1 MMLPLGPLATPSP
14 RPPLSPHTSSLALH
28 NLAMVLAHLFS
39 CGLVRADVL
48 YGYLGLLRN
57 RLDEPDVDVIV
68 TILGSVGLQLRGDD
82 PMAMKEF
89 VVGVH
94 SKAAERGQQ
103 GEQLTVGLGELCLRG
118 QAQGLH
124 CHPPVGLVPPQRWI
138 EQEGTD
144 DVGPRG

>member
-1 MMLPLGPLATPSP
+1 MIDLELENDAPA
-14 RPPLSPHTSSLALH
+14 RPPDPSSSCIPPTSSLALH

-82 PMAMKEF
+82 PMAMKDF

-94 SKAAERGQQ
+94 AKAAERGQQ
-103 GEQLTVGLGELCLRG
+103 GEPITRVS
-118 QAQGLH
+118 QGG
-124 CHPPVGLVPPQRWI
+124 CHGNHHASN
-138 EQEGTD
+138 
-144 DVGPRG
+144 